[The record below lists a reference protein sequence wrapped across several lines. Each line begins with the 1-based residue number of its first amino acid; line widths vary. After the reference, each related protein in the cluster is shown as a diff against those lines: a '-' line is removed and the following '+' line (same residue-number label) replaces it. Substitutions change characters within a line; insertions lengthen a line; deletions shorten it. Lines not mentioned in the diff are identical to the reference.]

1 MIKTKLKIPMPK
13 VKEPKKFSDSEKIN
27 IIKRFIS
34 EEYDEIHSVDK
45 ELNEY
50 NYDKCCRSKIERIY
64 ENIIKI
70 INE

>member
-50 NYDKCCRSKIERIY
+50 SYDKCCRSKIERIY

>member
-1 MIKTKLKIPMPK
+1 MNKTKLNIPMPK
-13 VKEPKKFSDSEKIN
+13 GKEPKKFSNSEKIN
-27 IIKRFIS
+27 IIKKFIS
-34 EEYDEIHSVDK
+34 EEYDEIHSVDE

-50 NYDKCCRSKIERIY
+50 NYAKCCRRKIERIY